1 MTLAF
6 DTLNCRSTDVLC
18 RKKVDLTGTHTWRS
32 SPLRTAVCYCP
43 ISSPDEPP
51 RQARV
56 THYGCVCQSLR
67 SWLCSVETSASCYL
81 FPFLQQREQSVMI
94 NRLGSYR
101 SRGKKDRGWCHCSRF
116 HFPKLSQAESDLS
129 EDKQRQ
135 DQVVWAL
142 GSWWHLAKMGYCF
155 VHSWEAAC
163 SPLRQ
168 KFVKSEGRTC
178 SPSYPALLSGVWA
191 AWQAW
196 ILGFPFFRLST
207 QALLLKTSSVPRVCD
222 FKMEDYSNCTHPL

>member
-1 MTLAF
+1 MTLTF

-56 THYGCVCQSLR
+56 THHGCVCQSLR

-81 FPFLQQREQSVMI
+81 FPFLQQRKQSVMI

-101 SRGKKDRGWCHCSRF
+101 SRGKKIEADVIALVSISPNF
-116 HFPKLSQAESDLS
+116 HKPK
-129 EDKQRQ
+129 
-135 DQVVWAL
+135 V
-142 GSWWHLAKMGYCF
+142 
-155 VHSWEAAC
+155 
-163 SPLRQ
+163 
-168 KFVKSEGRTC
+168 TC
-178 SPSYPALLSGVWA
+178 P
-191 AWQAW
+191 
-196 ILGFPFFRLST
+196 R
-207 QALLLKTSSVPRVCD
+207 TSSDRIR
-222 FKMEDYSNCTHPL
+222 